1 MANPF
6 NAVPSKFDRY
16 LRTFGQASGNPYT
29 EPAQTSTGIP
39 TTTNLAKPR
48 PVTTTADTGIPAPQ
62 SWQDQSVIDPTMP
75 YTPAQHG
82 GDYTVPAGYDST
94 VPSGIVSQS
103 PTGQTIPYPG
113 VDTSTLPTAPVAKPA
128 TTPKTNYSST
138 APAGWD
144 QTKWANPEH
153 QTAKYAVGRILSQY
167 TPSPEGLQSALAE
180 IQALFP
186 GTQILG
192 TDGLYIPGVG
202 TIDVG
207 GNFND
212 ATQGNENWWW
222 GAELDANGN
231 PYPDAGGAG
240 GAAGGAGAG
249 ASGLSG
255 GAGGTGSGSMQ
266 TGYDGLVQQLQQFI
280 NQSPVDVS
288 TNPAYRGAIDAYNAQ
303 QQRGA
308 ESTRNAIAE
317 RMAASGQTNS
327 GAYDAQLLK
336 AEQQADLNKASFAGD
351 LGYRALES
359 QRDDILQALQIG
371 AGLMTAEQEMALREK
386 LGMINAELS
395 QQQIWNQ
402 NNQYN
407 QGLGWEMDQFEW
419 LKDLIPH
426 EQG

>member
-6 NAVPSKFDRY
+6 NPAPTQFNRY
-16 LRTFGQASGNPYT
+16 LRTYGNASSNPYYSGPQT
-29 EPAQTSTGIP
+29 ATGIPTGQTAQPRPATTTSSTGIP
-39 TTTNLAKPR
+39 TGT
-48 PVTTTADTGIPAPQ
+48 
-62 SWQDQSVIDPTMP
+62 SWQDSSVIDPTMP

-82 GDYTVPAGYDST
+82 GDYTVPAGVT
-94 VPSGIVSQS
+94 TTTPNGIPNS
-103 PTGQTIPYPG
+103 PTIPTAP
-113 VDTSTLPTAPVAKPA
+113 APVAKPA
-128 TTPKTNYSST
+128 TTPKTNYSAT

-144 QTKWANPEH
+144 QGKWANPEH

-186 GTQILG
+186 GTKILG

-212 ATQGNENWWW
+212 DIQGNENWWW

-231 PYPDAGGAG
+231 PYPDAAGAS
-240 GAAGGAGAG
+240 GAAGGASGAG
-249 ASGLSG
+249 GSGLYG
-255 GAGGTGSGSMQ
+255 GAGGTGSGRSQ
-266 TGYDGLVQQLQQFI
+266 SGYDGLVAQLQQFI

-336 AEQQADLNKASFAGD
+336 ADQTADLNSASFAGD

-402 NNQYN
+402 NNQFN
-407 QGLGWEMDQFEW
+407 QNLGWLMDQWDW
-419 LKDLIPH
+419 LQDLIPYQ
-426 EQG
+426 QG

>member
-6 NAVPSKFDRY
+6 NPAPTRFNRY
-16 LRTFGQASGNPYT
+16 LRTYGNASSNPYYSGPQT
-29 EPAQTSTGIP
+29 ETGIP
-39 TTTNLAKPR
+39 TGQTPRQR

-62 SWQDQSVIDPTMP
+62 SWQDQSVIDPMTP

-82 GDYTVPAGYDST
+82 GDYTVPAGVT
-94 VPSGIVSQS
+94 TTTPNGIPNS
-103 PTGQTIPYPG
+103 PTIPP
-113 VDTSTLPTAPVAKPA
+113 PPAPVAKPA
-128 TTPKTNYSST
+128 PPAATTNYSST

-144 QTKWANPEH
+144 QGKWANAEH
-153 QTAKYAVGRILSQY
+153 QTPKYAVGRILSQY

-186 GTQILG
+186 GTKILG

-212 ATQGNENWWW
+212 DIQGNENWWW

-288 TNPAYRGAIDAYNAQ
+288 TNPAYRGAIDAYNLQA
-303 QQRGA
+303 QRGK
-308 ESTRNAIAE
+308 ETERNAIAE

-336 AEQQADLNKASFAGD
+336 AEQGAGEAKAAFAGD

-402 NNQYN
+402 NNQFN
-407 QGLGWEMDQFEW
+407 QGLGWEQDQFQW
-419 LKDLIPH
+419 LQNLLPYLT
-426 EQG
+426 

>member
-6 NAVPSKFDRY
+6 NPAPTRFNRY
-16 LRTFGQASGNPYT
+16 LRTYGNASSNPYYSGPQT
-29 EPAQTSTGIP
+29 ETGIP
-39 TTTNLAKPR
+39 TGQTPRQR

-62 SWQDQSVIDPTMP
+62 SWQDQSVIDPMTP

-82 GDYTVPAGYDST
+82 GDYTVPYGVT
-94 VPSGIVSQS
+94 
-103 PTGQTIPYPG
+103 TTIPNGIPNYP
-113 VDTSTLPTAPVAKPA
+113 TEPAYTPPAPAAPA
-128 TTPKTNYSST
+128 TTPKTNYSAT

-144 QTKWANPEH
+144 QGKWANPEH

-186 GTQILG
+186 GTKILG

-212 ATQGNENWWW
+212 DIQGNENWWW

-336 AEQQADLNKASFAGD
+336 AEQTADLNKASFAGD

-395 QQQIWNQ
+395 QQQITNQ
-402 NNQYN
+402 NTQYMTDMGWQ
-407 QGLGWEMDQFEW
+407 QGIWEW
-419 LKDLIPH
+419 L
-426 EQG
+426 QNQNV